1 MPVANSAPR
10 PAWWKGT
17 RGEWYV
23 VTQVALILL
32 VLVGPRTWPGEPLLS
47 LSSRAWSAGAVALMA
62 SGIALLVAG
71 GLWLGRNTTP
81 MPRPRAGA
89 CLVDSGPFRLVRHP
103 MYSGGV
109 FFAFGWALYVRGPL
123 TLVYAVALLVFA
135 DIKARREEQWL
146 REAFPGYDAYKR
158 RVRKLIPFVY

>member
-1 MPVANSAPR
+1 MPVTTSTAR
-10 PAWWKGT
+10 PAGWKGT

-23 VTQVALILL
+23 VIQVALIL
-32 VLVGPRTWPGEPLLS
+32 
-47 LSSRAWSAGAVALMA
+47 AD
-62 SGIALLVAG
+62 
-71 GLWLGRNTTP
+71 GLWLGKNATP
-81 MPRPRAGA
+81 LPHPRAGA
-89 CLVDSGPFRLVRHP
+89 PLVDSGPFRLVRHP

-146 REAFPGYDAYKR
+146 REAFPGYDAYER